1 MRAVEHPTVAEEPDT
16 DSGTFTF
23 RDLRA
28 QLPKQRLNV
37 PPLNVTG
44 GGTGKDRL
52 KRSPVFAFH
61 GISPFRRAIVPAR
74 THRQS

>member
-1 MRAVEHPTVAEEPDT
+1 MRAVEDPTVTEEPDT
-16 DSGTFTF
+16 DSGTFTC
-23 RDLRA
+23 RDLGP

-37 PPLNVTG
+37 TPLNVTG

-61 GISPFRRAIVPAR
+61 GISPPRRAERAI
-74 THRQS
+74 